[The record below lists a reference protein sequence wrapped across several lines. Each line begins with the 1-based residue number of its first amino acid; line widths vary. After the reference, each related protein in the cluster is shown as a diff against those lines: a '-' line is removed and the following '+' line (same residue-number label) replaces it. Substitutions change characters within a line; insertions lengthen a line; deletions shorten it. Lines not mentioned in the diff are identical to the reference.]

1 MKIEALLAGGHHL
14 PGEQDELL
22 ELGVVLKFIDIGS
35 DITRELLLPK
45 IVMMDADRIN
55 K

>member
-14 PGEQDELL
+14 PGEDELL
-22 ELGVVLKFIDIGS
+22 ELGVVLKFIDMGS

-45 IVMMDADRIN
+45 IVIMDGDRIN